1 MQWISLIVAGFV
13 LVASLA
19 GAAGP
24 ALAQSD
30 DMVTLTIEVVNPS
43 TNQRLGGVTL
53 LATWDGG
60 ESRATTASNGMVF
73 IDVPEA
79 ASVEITPDDP
89 SYTRNEPYFIRV
101 ATEREHTIEVFRKAD
116 IDVSVRD
123 AEGPVANARVAL
135 SQDGIEA
142 VSGRTDT
149 DGQFRSGTIAQ
160 GRYTVTVVK
169 AGYYRTTQD
178 VIVAGSPEETVQ
190 IERGRVDYDV
200 VVEDPHFDPAEPV
213 SNATVS
219 IEGAGESVTDDR
231 GSTASLLPVN
241 SELEVTVSKEG
252 YESVT
257 RTVTT
262 NESAGSLA
270 FELSREP
277 GLSLTALNERTV
289 VGEMVPVE
297 VTNAYGEPASGVTIL
312 VDGEAV
318 AQTDQNGRATVR
330 IEEPGDR
337 SLQARRGGTTSES
350 VTVRGIGEGGATESG
365 ATTDA
370 GDQMTGTETDDGSGG
385 AATGL
390 LGPIVVLVGLLVVL
404 ALGVLYWRRREAR
417 SADPSAWADDPLAST
432 ERSGGVGFGD
442 DTEPRTSADA
452 EADTSDDS
460 ESERGASEPS
470 TDDTRADAQR
480 ESGAAVDTEADAGE
494 PDDAGA
500 DAEVPDETE
509 ADAGEPDDTEADAEE
524 PDETGADAGEPDE
537 TGSDD
542 DEEK

>member
-1 MQWISLIVAGFV
+1 MQRISLIVAGFV

-123 AEGPVANARVAL
+123 AEGPVADARVAL

-470 TDDTRADAQR
+470 TDDTGADAQR

-500 DAEVPDETE
+500 DAEEPDETE

-524 PDETGADAGEPDE
+524 PDETEADAGEPDE

>member
-1 MQWISLIVAGFV
+1 MQRISLIVAGFV

-123 AEGPVANARVAL
+123 AEGPVADARVAL

-190 IERGRVDYDV
+190 IERGRVDYDIL
-200 VVEDPHFDPAEPV
+200 VEDPHFDPAEPV

-390 LGPIVVLVGLLVVL
+390 LGPIVALVGLLVVL

-442 DTEPRTSADA
+442 DTEPRTPADA

-470 TDDTRADAQR
+470 TDDAGADAQR

-494 PDDAGA
+494 PDD
-500 DAEVPDETE
+500 
-509 ADAGEPDDTEADAEE
+509 TEADAEE
-524 PDETGADAGEPDE
+524 PDETEADAGEPDE

>member
-494 PDDAGA
+494 PDDSEA
-500 DAEVPDETE
+500 DAEEPDETG